1 MKLGKT
7 IAMAI
12 MMGTLLVAVQWNG
25 NWSAYINGVKQGE
38 MAREA
43 FASVGAGASEQ
54 SLRSAVEEEAG
65 KTRIAP
71 VNARIDRVWKA
82 IPGYNGLEID
92 VDRTVERMKH
102 APLHTPIDYVYKEIP
117 PAVGLD
123 DLGAVPIYRG
133 NPNKKMA
140 SFMINVAWGNEYLE
154 PMLKTLR
161 KENVKATFFLDGTW
175 LKNNPDLAKQIKAE
189 GHELS
194 NHAYTHP
201 SMSKLSRE
209 AQLSQIT
216 RTEAL
221 LKSTLGV
228 QNRWF
233 APPSGDYNQ
242 TTVDV
247 AYGQGLQTV
256 LWTLDTV
263 DWRHP
268 SPSSIV
274 AKISSRIEPGSLI
287 LMHPTDS
294 ASGALAGMIAALKA
308 KGYALGPVSDTLSSA
323 RLPQVVTAP

>member
-7 IAMAI
+7 VAMAI
-12 MMGTLLVAVQWNG
+12 MMGTLLIAVQWSG
-25 NWSAYINGVKQGE
+25 DWTAYINGVKQGVG
-38 MAREA
+38 AREA
-43 FASVGAGASEQ
+43 FANLTLTPEHRT
-54 SLRSAVEEEAG
+54 LRKTIEEEAA
-65 KTRIAP
+65 KTRMKP
-71 VNARIDRVWKA
+71 VNAKVDRIWKA

-92 VDRTVERMKH
+92 VEQTVERMKH
-102 APLHTPIDYVYKEIP
+102 APLHTPIDYVYKETP

-140 SFMINVAWGNEYLE
+140 SFMINVAWGNEYVE

-161 KENVKATFFLDGTW
+161 KENVKATFFLDGSW
-175 LKNNPDLAKQIKAE
+175 LKNNPELAKKIQSE
-189 GHELS
+189 GHEIS
-194 NHAYTHP
+194 NHAYSHP
-201 SMSKLSRE
+201 SMSKLSRQ

-242 TTVDV
+242 LTVDV
-247 AYGQGLQTV
+247 AYSQGLKTV

-263 DWRHP
+263 DWQHP

-274 AKISSRIEPGSLI
+274 AKIGNRIEPGSLI

-294 ASGALAGMIAALKA
+294 ASGALPGMIKAIKA
-308 KGYALGPVSDTLSSA
+308 KGYALGTVSDTLSSA
-323 RLPQVVTAP
+323 RVPQVVTAP

>member
-7 IAMAI
+7 IAMAM
-12 MMGTLLVAVQWNG
+12 MMGTLLLAVQWNG
-25 NWSAYINGVKQGE
+25 DWSAYIQGVKQGIG
-38 MAREA
+38 AREA
-43 FASVGAGASEQ
+43 FANLAMSPDERA
-54 SLRSAVEEEAG
+54 LRKTIEEEAA
-65 KTRIAP
+65 KTRVAP
-71 VNARIDRVWKA
+71 VDARIDRVWKA
-82 IPGYNGLEID
+82 IPGYNGLELD
-92 VDRTVERMKH
+92 VDRTLERMKH
-102 APLHTPIDYVYKEIP
+102 APLSTPDDYVYKEIP

-140 SFMINVAWGNEYLE
+140 SFMINVAWGNAYLD
-154 PMLKTLR
+154 PILKTLR
-161 KENVKATFFLDGTW
+161 EENVKATFFLDGTW
-175 LKNNPDLAKQIKAE
+175 LKNNPELAKQIKAE

-194 NHAYTHP
+194 NHAYSHP
-201 SMSKLSRE
+201 SMSKLSRT

-221 LKSTLGV
+221 LRSTLGV

-263 DWRHP
+263 DWQHP
-268 SPSSIV
+268 SPSSII

-294 ASGALAGMIAALKA
+294 ASGALPGMIKAIKA
-308 KGYALGPVSDTLSSA
+308 KGYALGTVSDTLSSA
-323 RLPQVVTAP
+323 RVPQVVTAP